1 MDVFRPFLAQPQLL
15 STFASNPQRP
25 IAIFALS
32 YAHLR
37 ELTAYYHTTFAGTPF
52 AHTISWVHGPLYIA
66 PTILRYDKTTNCA
79 FEFLACMLAC
89 APLIASHR
97 ILEGAVKAL
106 FSVAVSAGVFDVQQA
121 IAHIGLLTEGRKGR
135 LPSGGM
141 KTGFVIDQDAA
152 MESRGTA
159 VGDVL
164 IRNLDEMVLA
174 DDVPGPVPVTASE

>member
-1 MDVFRPFLAQPQLL
+1 M
-15 STFASNPQRP
+15 
-25 IAIFALS
+25 
-32 YAHLR
+32 
-37 ELTAYYHTTFAGTPF
+37 
-52 AHTISWVHGPLYIA
+52 
-66 PTILRYDKTTNCA
+66 
-79 FEFLACMLAC
+79 
-89 APLIASHR
+89 
-97 ILEGAVKAL
+97 KAL

-121 IAHIGLLTEGRKGR
+121 MAHIGLLTEGRKGR